1 MAAAI
6 TSPDRTAPAWLARVT
21 AAACLF
27 GAEAIHVAVMD
38 SHFDEWLLAGLFFLA
53 ISLIEGVLAVA
64 LLATPSR
71 AVSWLAIGV
80 SLATVA
86 VWLGSRTIGVSAGPA
101 PGVEAFGLADS
112 IASLLELL
120 TAAALFVP
128 STEPAS
134 TRRSATDI
142 FQAAMVIS
150 TVAALTLVGITQG
163 ASGHAGHSHHAAES
177 LGQPA
182 PRDRFMG
189 MPGDPGLV

>member
-1 MAAAI
+1 MAVA
-6 TSPDRTAPAWLARVT
+6 TSGRRLTASAWLARVT

-86 VWLGSRTIGVSAGPA
+86 LWLGSRTVGVSAGPA
-101 PGVEAFGLADS
+101 PGVEPFGLADS

-120 TAAALFVP
+120 TAAALVAP
-128 STEPAS
+128 SAEPAS
-134 TRRSATDI
+134 PRRSPADALR
-142 FQAAMVIS
+142 AAMVIS
-150 TVAALTLVGITQG
+150 TVAALTLVGVTQG
-163 ASGHAGHSHHAAES
+163 ASGHAGHAHHAAS
-177 LGQPA
+177 APARGQ
-182 PRDRFMG
+182 G
-189 MPGDPGLV
+189 TSSS

>member
-1 MAAAI
+1 MAVA
-6 TSPDRTAPAWLARVT
+6 TSGRRLTASAWLARVT

-38 SHFDEWLLAGLFFLA
+38 SHFGEWLLAGLFFLA
-53 ISLIEGVLAVA
+53 VSLIEGVLAVA

-86 VWLGSRTIGVSAGPA
+86 LWLGSRTIGISAGPA
-101 PGVEAFGLADS
+101 PGVEPFGLADS

-120 TAAALFVP
+120 TAAALLTP

-134 TRRSATDI
+134 TQRSATDI

-150 TVAALTLVGITQG
+150 TVAALTLVGVTQG
-163 ASGHAGHSHHAAES
+163 ASEHVGHAHHAAGA

-182 PRDRFMG
+182 PRPTDG
-189 MPGDPGLV
+189 PGE